1 MAITTTLAACSTN
14 PALNGPDGSTDL
26 PSALD
31 DAVRYA
37 LSFIAQLRDGTGF
50 TASGIPL
57 TALASMPVIRGGI
70 SGTDTNPV
78 NIGYHTGLA
87 KMVVASN
94 GNNFSNTWPI
104 DITGNAATATTATS
118 SAQLGGVAAAEYVK
132 RISANVIG
140 IGWTGA
146 TISITVDGNTFS
158 GVHPM
163 TVTNAS
169 VSASCSGNA
178 ATATT
183 ASNSNALGGVAAA
196 TFVQKGPGSCVT
208 VEGPRNVGTL
218 GRAIPNPDNRVNY
231 FNISGADLIV
241 EIDGVTFAIQK
252 STPSDERLKTN
263 IRPTVVDS
271 AADIGAL
278 DFKAFDF
285 TDLAA
290 LFGGQSMEVG
300 VIAQQA
306 EKIRPA
312 WVKEV
317 GEYKQL
323 DTEAMLMSALHA
335 IQQQGRAIAA
345 LTARVEA
352 LEASK

>member
-1 MAITTTLAACSTN
+1 MAIKTSLADCSQN

-37 LSFIAQLRDGTGF
+37 LSFTAQLRDGVGF
-50 TASGIPL
+50 TAGAIVAGLGYTPVQQGGGTGQL
-57 TALASMPVIRGGI
+57 TNKVYIGWLGGQLGLQVD
-70 SGTDTNPV
+70 STNY
-78 NIGYHTGLA
+78 GA
-87 KMVVASN
+87 
-94 GNNFSNTWPI
+94 TWPI
-104 DITGNAATATTATS
+104 GITGNAATATTATNS
-118 SAQLGGVAAAEYVK
+118 SQLGGQVAAEYV
-132 RISANVIG
+132 RRASLNAMT
-140 IGWTGA
+140 IGWTGSRVR
-146 TISITVDGNTFS
+146 IGVDGTFFS
-158 GVHPM
+158 DIVPM
-163 TVTNAS
+163 DI
-169 VSASCSGNA
+169 SGNA
-178 ATATT
+178 ATATNATNATNATT

-196 TFVQKGPGSCVT
+196 SYVQRGPGSCVT
-208 VEGPRNVGTL
+208 VEGPRNTGVT

-231 FNISGADLIV
+231 FNISGSDLIV
-241 EIDGVTFAIQK
+241 EIDGVTYAIQK
-252 STPSDERLKTN
+252 SAPSDERLKTN

-285 TDLAA
+285 TVMAA
-290 LFGGQSMEVG
+290 LFGGQSLEVG

-306 EKIRPA
+306 EKIRTA

-317 GEYKQL
+317 GEYKHL

-345 LTARVEA
+345 LTARVEQ
-352 LEASK
+352 LEAS